1 MSSKREQQHQAAILA
16 QFSRQAIPFTEV
28 PGHYDALQI
37 LLELSGVGGD
47 DEVLDVACGP
57 GLVACAFARQARQV
71 TGLDITPAMIKQ
83 ARKRQREQQLTN
95 LDWTVGAADPLP
107 YDDHRFSLVVTR
119 YSFHHLLSPQRALA
133 EMIRVCRPG
142 GRVLV
147 ADVAVPAEKSAAY
160 DRLEKLRDPSHT
172 HALTVG
178 EFVELFKRSGL
189 IDCRQSGYGVDIE
202 LESQLKASFPAPGDD
217 EVIRELITG
226 DIGKDCLGIRARR
239 EAGEVV
245 YTVPIAVYVG
255 TKSGQA
261 DG

>member
-1 MSSKREQQHQAAILA
+1 MSSTPEQQHQAAIIE

-37 LLELSGVGGD
+37 LLELSGVRGD

-71 TGLDITPAMIKQ
+71 TGLDITPAMIEQ
-83 ARKRQREQQLTN
+83 ARERQQAQQLVN
-95 LDWTVGAADPLP
+95 LDWTVGEADPLP
-107 YDDHRFSLVVTR
+107 YDDHRYSLVVTR
-119 YSFHHLLSPQRALA
+119 YSFHHLLSPTRALA

-147 ADVAVPAEKSAAY
+147 ADVAVDAEKSAAY

-172 HALTVG
+172 HALTVS
-178 EFVELFKRSGL
+178 EFAELFRRSGL
-189 IDCRQSGYGVDIE
+189 GDCRQSGYGVEIE
-202 LESQLKASFPAPGDD
+202 LESQLKASFPAPGD
-217 EVIRELITG
+217 EAVIRKMVTD
-226 DIGKDCLGIRARR
+226 DIGKDCLGVRAKR

-255 TKSGQA
+255 TKSG
-261 DG
+261 